1 MRFLILGGQV
11 GLTINTIVTK
21 KKFMLVTAC
30 MSKEEVEVFSSQ
42 DAEVDEDVEQTGT
55 SIWNHYQIDGVQ
67 SKRGGAKN
75 ITCTF
80 CDTTFAGCSSTRT
93 FAHILG
99 RAVLGQKRSNVGA
112 CVPKRQVDDTRYAHF
127 KIAQK
132 VLNTE
137 MMAKERQLSSS
148 QAKQTFLDL
157 TSPGKRT
164 VTDEMKIVESEML
177 DSSIANFFYEN
188 V

>member
-1 MRFLILGGQV
+1 
-11 GLTINTIVTK
+11 
-21 KKFMLVTAC
+21 MLV
-30 MSKEEVEVFSSQ
+30 SIEEVEVFSSQ

-55 SIWNHYQIDGVQ
+55 SIWNYYQIDGVQ
-67 SKRGGAKN
+67 CKLGGAKN
-75 ITCTF
+75 ITCSF
-80 CDTTFAGCSSTRT
+80 CDTTFAGCSSTRA

-112 CVPKRQVDDTRYAHF
+112 CVPKRQVDDNRYAHF

-132 VLNTE
+132 VLYTE

-148 QAKQTFLDL
+148 QA

-164 VTDEMKIVESEML
+164 VTGEMKIIESKML
-177 DSSIANFFYEN
+177 DSSNN
-188 V
+188 W